1 MRNLIVPLLSLLFVF
16 AQSCATKDEE
26 SLSSESQS
34 ELVDKN
40 DLYIDREPT
49 SISTVDANKIATLF
63 KEVTPT
69 TRAAT
74 AYEVTTISDSVSG
87 KPLVYVVNYGSDNGF
102 VVISASKNTQ
112 PILAFSDNGKFTFD
126 AENPSVDFLKD
137 F

>member
-1 MRNLIVPLLSLLFVF
+1 MRNLIIPLLSLLVVFV
-16 AQSCATKDEE
+16 QSCATKDEE
-26 SLSSESQS
+26 ALSSESKS

-63 KEVTPT
+63 KGVTPT

>member
-1 MRNLIVPLLSLLFVF
+1 MRNLIIPLLSLLFVF
-16 AQSCATKDEE
+16 AQSCATKEE
-26 SLSSESQS
+26 EGLSSESQS
-34 ELVDKN
+34 ELVNKN

-63 KEVTPT
+63 KGVAPT

-87 KPLVYVVNYGSDNGF
+87 KPLVYVVNYGCDNGF